1 MSAQTHPFF
10 RGVQSGPEV
19 IAHRGGAGQW
29 PGETVF
35 AFERAAALG
44 VDVLEMD
51 VHATFEGELVLIH
64 NDTVD
69 ETTDGS
75 GRVNSMTLVELKRL
89 DAGSRWTQDGQ
100 SFPFRGMGITVP
112 TLGEVF
118 TAFPRARMNV
128 EIKQKSPSIVPQFCD
143 LIRQHGMTDKV
154 LVASFWSSVLD
165 EFRRA
170 CPEVAT
176 SASTPE
182 ALKFYA
188 LNVVL
193 KGGKYR
199 PHADALQVD
208 SKAKVFPII
217 TGSFVSAAHR
227 QGLPLHAWTVNE
239 PEEMR
244 RMISLGVDG
253 IITDYPSRLLEIL
266 GRPA

>member
-1 MSAQTHPFF
+1 MSAQTRAFF
-10 RGVQSGPEV
+10 RAAQSRPEV
-19 IAHRGGAGQW
+19 IAHRGGQGQW
-29 PGETVF
+29 PGETLF

-51 VHATFEGELVLIH
+51 VHSTSDGQLVLMH

-69 ETTDGS
+69 ETTEGT
-75 GRVNSMTLVELKRL
+75 GRINSMTLAELKRL
-89 DAGSRWTQDGQ
+89 DAGFRWTQDGQ

-112 TLGEVF
+112 TISEVF

-143 LIRQHGMTDKV
+143 LIRQHRMADKV
-154 LVASFWSSVLD
+154 LVASFWSDVLD

-182 ALKFYA
+182 ALRFYA

-193 KGGKYR
+193 KGDKYR
-199 PHADALQVD
+199 PNADALQVD

-217 TGSFVSAAHR
+217 TESFVSAAHR

-253 IITDYPSRLLEIL
+253 IITDFPLRLLEIL
-266 GRPA
+266 GRQA